1 MDLQLQEFV
10 RHLFHNVIIIPDK
23 VKKATE
29 IRQTRGNILLQN
41 PQQAGSLTRGYRL
54 CPKSLAFIPSLCY
67 SVAELKSF
75 SEGGIPMGK
84 INSFFIARPKLT
96 LFLMWFWFAVALVL
110 ALVLNIFF
118 SSMSFFQY
126 AAYLIIPVILAFY
139 FRSQFNKGRKAQ
151 AKEEPAAASSRPAS
165 GSKSAAKTTGS
176 TKSSAQSAK
185 KKNSRKK
192 KKKR

>member
-1 MDLQLQEFV
+1 METV
-10 RHLFHNVIIIPDK
+10 RVNFIAESTGTGTHAHETV
-23 VKKATE
+23 
-29 IRQTRGNILLQN
+29 
-41 PQQAGSLTRGYRL
+41 L

-96 LFLMWFWFAVALVL
+96 LLLMWFWFAVALVL

-139 FRSQFNKGRKAQ
+139 FRSQFNKGRKGQ
-151 AKEEPAAASSRPAS
+151 AKEEPAASSRSAS
-165 GSKSAAKTTGS
+165 GSKSTAKTSGS
-176 TKSSAQSAK
+176 TKASAQSAK